1 MTDQWGRFADSVDRT
16 FDALAWDQ
24 NVEVYQPTE
33 SYAAGDGFDVTYP
46 DAATTTLDGALEV
59 PSDSADV
66 DPGGTTE
73 TSDLMVYIRA
83 DADVVI
89 TPAGESGEAKT
100 GLVIRGQKYVVDTIE
115 QQFDGMLG
123 LACEEVDSWR

>member
-1 MTDQWGRFADSVDRT
+1 MTDQWDRFADSADRT
-16 FDALAWDQ
+16 LDALGWDQ

-46 DAATTTLDGALEV
+46 DAPTTTLDGAVEV

-66 DPGGTTE
+66 NPGGTTQ
-73 TSDLMVYIRA
+73 TSDLTVYIRA
-83 DADVVI
+83 DADVAI
-89 TPAGESGEAKT
+89 NTAGESGETKT
-100 GLVIRGQKYVVDTIE
+100 GLGIGDQKYVVDTVE

-123 LACEEVDSWR
+123 LACEEVDVWR